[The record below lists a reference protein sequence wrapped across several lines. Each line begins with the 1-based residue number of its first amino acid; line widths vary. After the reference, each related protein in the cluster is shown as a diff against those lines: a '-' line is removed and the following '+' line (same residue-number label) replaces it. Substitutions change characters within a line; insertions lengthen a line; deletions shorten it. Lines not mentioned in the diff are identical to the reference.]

1 MNPSKMK
8 LILQSIFLL
17 FINTFCI
24 NYTLAQ
30 AAPIDNT
37 SINKI
42 EADIPPLKVIIDSVL
57 QRNGMVR
64 FRKQHIE
71 VQASKLKSESIYW
84 TRNIGI
90 QADTRYGTFDNTSL
104 TADGGTSGTYLNTNT
119 KQWNYGVGLYLKFP
133 VFDLLNRKNQITR
146 AKMELEESKSMVQFQ
161 EDEIRQT
168 TIKLYQDLILKQKIL
183 QIKSESLGN
192 GRVNIQMVEKEFRNG
207 LVPIAEYVRISG
219 MSSDMESDYESAKS
233 EYIVAKQ
240 ILEDMAGFV
249 FSKTTSN

>member
-1 MNPSKMK
+1 
-8 LILQSIFLL
+8 
-17 FINTFCI
+17 
-24 NYTLAQ
+24 LAQ
-30 AAPIDNT
+30 T
-37 SINKI
+37 SPSESTSTSKN
-42 EADIPPLKVIIDSVL
+42 EFNIPPLKVIIDSVL
-57 QRNGMVR
+57 KHNGMVR
-64 FRKQHIE
+64 FRKQHVE
-71 VQASKLKSESIYW
+71 VQTSKLKSESIYW
-84 TRNIGI
+84 TRNLGI

-104 TADGGTSGTYLNTNT
+104 SADGGTSGTYLNTNT

-133 VFDLLNRKNQITR
+133 VFDLLNRKNQVYL

-168 TIKLYQDLILKQKIL
+168 TIKLYQDLILKQKLL

-192 GRVNIQMVEKEFRNG
+192 GRVNFQMVEKEFRNG

-219 MSSDMESDYESAKS
+219 MTSNMESDYESAKS
-233 EYIVAKQ
+233 DYLVAKQ